1 MASFNIIIPA
11 RFASTRLPGKPL
23 IDICGKTMIERVW
36 RNAKKSQARDII
48 IATDD
53 ERIQSHAI
61 NFGAKTFMTS
71 SKHQSGTD
79 RIIEVIDQMGWSDD
93 QVVLNLQGDEPLLKA
108 KLMDECAS
116 LLTDGISD
124 IGTLGSNFLSKK
136 EWLNPNTVKV
146 LMDESG
152 HAIYFSRS
160 PIPNKLDA
168 DLLIDNKYILHHHGI
183 YSYRCRILRDLKLL
197 DMPKQMESEN
207 LEQLKALHYG
217 FKIKVANASERPGP
231 SIDVIDDVENVC
243 AILKKDLRPN

>member
-1 MASFNIIIPA
+1 MANFNIIIPA

-61 NFGAKTFMTS
+61 NFGAKICMTS

-79 RIIEVIDQMGWSDD
+79 RIIEVINQMGWSDD
-93 QVVLNLQGDEPLLKA
+93 QVILNLQGDEPLLKA

-152 HAIYFSRS
+152 HAIYFSRL

-168 DLLIDNKYILHHHGI
+168 DVLIDNKFILHHHGI

-231 SIDVIDDVENVC
+231 SIDIIDDVENVC

>member
-168 DLLIDNKYILHHHGI
+168 DLLIDNKFILHHHGI

-217 FKIKVANASERPGP
+217 FKIKVANANERPGP

>member
-79 RIIEVIDQMGWSDD
+79 RIIEVIDQMG
-93 QVVLNLQGDEPLLKA
+93 LA
-108 KLMDECAS
+108 
-116 LLTDGISD
+116 
-124 IGTLGSNFLSKK
+124 
-136 EWLNPNTVKV
+136 
-146 LMDESG
+146 
-152 HAIYFSRS
+152 R
-160 PIPNKLDA
+160 
-168 DLLIDNKYILHHHGI
+168 
-183 YSYRCRILRDLKLL
+183 
-197 DMPKQMESEN
+197 
-207 LEQLKALHYG
+207 
-217 FKIKVANASERPGP
+217 
-231 SIDVIDDVENVC
+231 
-243 AILKKDLRPN
+243 